1 MGRISKNAPLAAP
14 VAVRGPKASTGDAK
28 AGKSDGKPRV
38 ADAFNGVAPAGLKDG
53 LTRAPQTA
61 LEFVDRFNAQLGLGH
76 KDTKAKDQHMAAA
89 ATHFLTAMPA
99 LFYQDVR
106 GPFAA
111 ASQLRATP
119 SPVTLLV
126 GDAHLG
132 NLMTRSSNEGK
143 TVWGWGDCDK
153 SGRGSAEWDL
163 ARLATDTVLSA
174 REAKKDYSKSDQA
187 ELVAAVSEGYTQA
200 LREFAKTGQR
210 PPGFLEKKETDGALH
225 DFIKNA
231 GDQSQKKLVDDKTKG
246 HSFPRSQQASPANA
260 AAVRSAVADWASR
273 LPPDAP
279 VGRPLKVFDVG
290 VDDGDV
296 GGSNSGLA
304 KFLALVEAPNPK
316 DPPIILKFKQVLPS
330 AVENGTGNLAR
341 SNAAKVVANMATL
354 EGEKNPLIGS
364 ADVNG
369 RSCLVQPLDANVA
382 ILDPAKLKKKDF
394 LELARAAGVALARSQ
409 LQSDD
414 LTPAVIQR
422 WLGSPATDAA
432 ATERLSHFA
441 TAYADQTEA
450 DTQALQKRN

>member
-1 MGRISKNAPLAAP
+1 VGRISKNAPLAAP
-14 VAVRGPKASTGDAK
+14 LPVRGPKASTGDLK
-28 AGKSDGKPRV
+28 AGSPDLRPRV
-38 ADAFNGVAPAGLKDG
+38 ADAFNGAAPAGLKDG
-53 LTRAPQTA
+53 LTRPPESA
-61 LEFVDRFNAQLGLGH
+61 LEFVDRFNAQLGLGP
-76 KDTKAKDQHMAAA
+76 KDVSAKDQHMAAA
-89 ATHFLTAMPA
+89 PTHFLTAMPA

-132 NLMTRSSNEGK
+132 NLMTRSSNAGK

-153 SGRGSAEWDL
+153 SGRGNAEWDL

-174 REAKKDYSKSDQA
+174 REAKKDSSKSDQA

-200 LREFAKTGQR
+200 LRDFAQTGQR
-210 PPGFLEKKETDGALH
+210 PPAYLEKKETGGELH

-231 GDQSQKKLVDDKTKG
+231 DDKSQKKLVDDRTKG
-246 HSFPRSQQASPANA
+246 HQFPKRQQASPANA
-260 AAVRSAVADWASR
+260 AAVRSAVAQWASR
-273 LPPDAP
+273 LPADAP
-279 VGRPLKVFDVG
+279 VGRPIEVFDVG
-290 VDDGDV
+290 VDGGDV

-304 KFLALVEAPNPK
+304 KFLALVQAPDPK
-316 DPPIILKFKQVLPS
+316 DPPILLKFKQVLPS

-341 SNAAKVVANMATL
+341 SNAAKVAANTAAL
-354 EGEKNPLIGS
+354 EGERSPLVGYAEI
-364 ADVNG
+364 NG
-369 RSCLVQPLDANVA
+369 RSCLVQPLDANTD

-394 LELARAAGVALARSQ
+394 LELAKAAGVALARSQ

-414 LTPAVIQR
+414 LTPAVIER

-432 ATERLSHFA
+432 ATERLSRFA
-441 TAYADQTEA
+441 TSYADQTEA
-450 DTQALQKRN
+450 DTKALQKRN